1 MSIKPDY
8 SAGKADV
15 LFRVIVGTA
24 ALLGLLHIG
33 LYFFREWEP
42 TLAEIPMFV
51 PMIHGFAV
59 LEAITIAFLALGS
72 HRALRNPVTYW
83 IGIAFASMAIFNV
96 FYILSWPGLRA
107 EGQQVIGLLPGTA
120 AWIITIA
127 QILFSVLLITGVS
140 VRWPGEHSLKGRKW
154 SWSVASWLALAVLL
168 NALLILFEDRVP
180 SMMDPH
186 GTFAVLQ
193 LVLVAIVAVLYAT
206 GAITFTRYYVRSH
219 DILSGYIALDLLLL
233 FYNSLGIVM
242 TTKRYALMW
251 YTSRLLAIAGGVVV
265 LFGLLWAYVRLYQ
278 KEQEKSRDL
287 EASIIKRKRVEEE
300 NERHLEQLR
309 TVLEHLTEGLVI
321 SDLEGNLYH
330 WNRAAIEMHGFRSLD
345 ESRRRLPEFADTF
358 ELSTPDGQILPV
370 EQWPLARILR
380 GEALSNWEIH
390 IRRLDLDWK
399 RVWLYGGSLA
409 LDTSGNPILAVV
421 SVTDIT
427 QRKQAEEELKQSEAR
442 LKRSQA
448 MAHLGSWELD
458 VVNDVLTWSD
468 EVYRIFGLQ
477 PQEFKA
483 TYGAFL
489 EAVHP
494 EDRKMV
500 DEAYSASLLEG
511 KDTYEIEHRIVGKS
525 DGEVRMVH
533 EKCEHVRDSSGLIT
547 RSLGM
552 VHDITQR
559 KQASERI
566 TNQNALLEGVNR
578 ILQAGLVSQTE
589 EELGNTCLKVAEEI
603 TESKFAFVG
612 EIGSDGMLH
621 DLAISDLGWEACAM
635 EDKTGHRRL
644 PASFQLHGLYGH
656 VLLEGK
662 SLIANDPG
670 SHPTSIGVPEG
681 HPPLKAFLGVP
692 LTHEGTPIG
701 MIAVANRDGGYSI
714 TERET
719 LESLAPVIVEALGR
733 KRAEEA
739 LREAK
744 HKLEV
749 RVKERTAELREA
761 VNALGAERQ
770 RLYEVLETLP
780 VYVCLL
786 DSDYHM
792 PFANRYFRE
801 TFGESQARRCYDFLF
816 NRTEPCEICETYT
829 VMKTRAPHHWY
840 WTGPNGRDYD
850 IFDFPFTDTDG
861 SLLILEMGIDITE
874 RKQAEEALN
883 QTLVD
888 LKRSNADLEH
898 FAHVASHD
906 LQEPLRSVATA
917 LQMLEGMHRGKL
929 GAESDQLI
937 YYAVDAAKRMK
948 ALISDLL
955 TYSRVTTRGQS
966 FEPVNVQE
974 VLNQSIL
981 NLTELISRNGTKIS
995 YDEMP
1000 IVKCDPTQLLQIF
1013 QNLIGNAVKFG
1024 PSELSK
1030 VHVSAQKQ
1038 GNEWVFSVQDNG
1050 IGIDSKYFDRI
1061 FVIFQQLDKKGS
1073 FQGTGMGLAIVKKIV
1088 ERHRGRVWVQSK
1100 VGAGSTFYFTI
1111 PNEAPV

>member
-1 MSIKPDY
+1 MSTKSDY
-8 SAGKADV
+8 SAGKPDT
-15 LFRVIVGTA
+15 LFRIIVGAA
-24 ALLGLLHIG
+24 ALLGVLYLG
-33 LYFFREWEP
+33 LYLFREWELIP
-42 TLAEIPMFV
+42 AEIPMFV

-59 LEAITIAFLALGS
+59 LECIAISFLALGS
-72 HRALRNPVTYW
+72 HRALRDPITYW
-83 IGIAFASMAIFNV
+83 IGIAFAFMAIFNV

-107 EGQQVIGLLPGTA
+107 DGQQVIGHLPGTA

-127 QILFSVLLITGVS
+127 QILFSALLIVGVS
-140 VRWPGEHSLKGRKW
+140 ISWPREHSLKGRSW
-154 SWSVASWLALAVLL
+154 TWSVVAWFGLAILL
-168 NALLILFEDRVP
+168 SALLILFEDRMP
-180 SMMDPH
+180 SMMGPH

-206 GAITFTRYYVRSH
+206 GAITFTRYYLRSR
-219 DILSGYIALDLLLL
+219 DMLSGYVALDLLLL
-233 FYNSLGIVM
+233 FYNSVGIVM
-242 TTKRYALMW
+242 TAKRYALLW
-251 YTSRLLAIAGGVVV
+251 YTSRLLAIAGGIIV

-287 EASIIKRKRVEEE
+287 EASIIKRKQVEEE
-300 NERHLEQLR
+300 NERHLEELR

-330 WNRAAIEMHGFRSLD
+330 WNQAAIEMHGFKSLD
-345 ESRRRLPEFADTF
+345 ECRRRLPEFAATF
-358 ELSTPDGQILPV
+358 ELSASDGQILPV

-380 GEALSNWEIH
+380 GETLSNWEVH
-390 IRRLDLDWK
+390 IRRAGGDWK

-409 LDTSGNPILAVV
+409 LDPAGNPLLAVV

-427 QRKQAEEELKQSEAR
+427 ERKRGEEELKESEAR
-442 LKRSQA
+442 LNRSQA

-458 VVNDVLTWSD
+458 VVNNVLTWSD

-494 EDRKMV
+494 EDREAV
-500 DEAYSASLLEG
+500 DEAYSGSLREG
-511 KDTYEIEHRIVGKS
+511 KDTYEIEHRIIRKS
-525 DGEVRMVH
+525 DGAVRIVH
-533 EKCEHVRDSSGLIT
+533 EKCEHVRDQSGRII

-552 VHDITQR
+552 VHDITER

-566 TNQNALLEGVNR
+566 TNQNALLEGLNH
-578 ILQAGLVSQTE
+578 ILEAGLLSRTE
-589 EELGNTCLKVAEEI
+589 EDLGNTCLEVAEEI
-603 TESKFAFVG
+603 TGSKFAFIG
-612 EIGSDGMLH
+612 EIGADGLLH
-621 DLAISDLGWEACAM
+621 DLAISDPGWEACAM
-635 EDKTGHRRL
+635 VDRTGHRRL
-644 PASFQLHGLYGH
+644 PGIFRLHGLYGQAL
-656 VLLEGK
+656 VEGK

-670 SHPTSIGVPEG
+670 SHPASIGTPEG

-692 LTHEGTPIG
+692 LTHDGATIG
-701 MIAVANRDGGYSI
+701 MIAVANREGGYSV
-714 TERET
+714 REQEA

-739 LREAK
+739 LLEAK
-744 HKLEV
+744 DKLEA
-749 RVKERTAELREA
+749 RVKERTAELSDA
-761 VNALGAERQ
+761 MDALGAERQ
-770 RLYEVLETLP
+770 RLYSVLETLP
-780 VYVCLL
+780 AYVALL
-786 DSDYHM
+786 TTDYHVA
-792 PFANRYFRE
+792 FANRVFRE
-801 TFGESQARRCYDFLF
+801 RFGEANGRRCFEFLF
-816 NRTEPCEICETYT
+816 DRTEPCEICETYT
-829 VMKTRAPHHWY
+829 VLKTVAPHHWE
-840 WTGPNGRDYD
+840 WTGPDRRNYD

-883 QTLVD
+883 QTLAD

-917 LQMLEGMHRGKL
+917 LQMLEEKHKGKL
-929 GAESDQLI
+929 GEESDQLI

-955 TYSRVTTRGQS
+955 AYSRVTTRGQS
-966 FEPVNVQE
+966 FAAVDAQE

-981 NLTELISRNGTKIS
+981 NLTELISLNGTEIT

-1000 IVKCDPTQLLQIF
+1000 IVKCDSTQLLQIF

-1024 PSELSK
+1024 PSESPK
-1030 VHVSAQKQ
+1030 VHVSAQTQ
-1038 GNEWVFSVQDNG
+1038 WNEWVFSGTRQRDWN
-1050 IGIDSKYFDRI
+1050 RLEI
-1061 FVIFQQLDKKGS
+1061 F
-1073 FQGTGMGLAIVKKIV
+1073 
-1088 ERHRGRVWVQSK
+1088 
-1100 VGAGSTFYFTI
+1100 
-1111 PNEAPV
+1111 